1 MKPVRFYLIRGLTRE
16 SVHWGGFPEKLKAMD
31 FVKEVVCLDLPGTGS
46 FYELKSPLKVS
57 EYADFLLSKIH
68 EIQGDKKEPKV
79 ILSIS
84 LGSMVAVEMV
94 RKRVGEFDKIYLI
107 NTSFSDFSP
116 FYRRLLLRAY
126 WRFFRIAIATN
137 PRKKEQEILKM
148 ISNNPSIWPS
158 LLDSFSQAAIKR
170 PLKIQNFLRQLTAA
184 TFYSVGK
191 KRPEGSFILLNSKGD
206 RMVHHRC
213 SEAIAS
219 HWQVPLYTHPSAG
232 HDLPTDDPQ
241 WVLDILSKTVKTIRA
256 K

>member
-1 MKPVRFYLIRGLTRE
+1 MKPVCFYLIRGLTRE
-16 SVHWGGFPEKLKAMD
+16 SVHWGDFPEKLRAMD

-46 FYELKSPLKVS
+46 FYKLKSPLKVS

-68 EIQGDKKEPKV
+68 ETNKKGPKV

-116 FYRRLLLRAY
+116 FYKRLLLDAY
-126 WRFFRIAIATN
+126 WHFFCIAVATN

-148 ISNNPSIWPS
+148 ISNNPSIWPP
-158 LLDSFSQAAIKR
+158 LLDSFSQAAKKR

-191 KRPEGSFILLNSKGD
+191 KKPEGSFILLNSKGD
-206 RMVHHRC
+206 RMVDHRC

-219 HWQVPLYTHPSAG
+219 QWETPLYTHPSAG
-232 HDLPTDDPQ
+232 HDLPTDDPK
-241 WVLDILSKTVKTIRA
+241 WVLDILSKTV
-256 K
+256 